1 MSESTHAR
9 TAAPA
14 RYHFGD
20 GTRAGVMLGLTLRQA
35 APIVG
40 GAVWLTLALMAGSPA
55 LGLGGLVIAG
65 MISFGRWRGSPLYEV
80 AVPGTRLSI
89 RRLCRRATW
98 TRRSLIGSTENRWDD
113 LPEPMAGLE
122 LHESEIE
129 WTGTPESIGLIRD
142 RTTGTVSL
150 VVHVLGDGF
159 AVAGAAEQDDRL
171 AAWGGALAPLAR
183 NRCPVARITW
193 QEWAHTVGVTS
204 HREFLGSL
212 PDDGRRST
220 PAGEDYEDLLSM
232 LDASAIAHDL
242 LVTLTADVRQVSG
255 RRGRSAWDVTAEAL
269 VAEASQLAA
278 RLTSAGLVVSSPLSP
293 AEISTA
299 VRLRSDPTRTPAS
312 VAASLAAAA
321 GHGSAE
327 WGPMAANADWTHC
340 RVDGSFH
347 RSYRVVGWPM
357 LPVSAEWMSPLMVGG
372 GQTRTVTVV
381 MEPVPIAQAAREA
394 NRQLTSLES
403 DREEKSRKGFR
414 STARERRR
422 IDDVESREQE
432 LASGHPEFRHVGFVT
447 VTAATLDELGEACG
461 QVEQDAAQSMLD
473 IRPLAARQ
481 GEGWVASLPLGRSI
495 RRGVWS

>member
-1 MSESTHAR
+1 
-9 TAAPA
+9 
-14 RYHFGD
+14 
-20 GTRAGVMLGLTLRQA
+20 
-35 APIVG
+35 
-40 GAVWLTLALMAGSPA
+40 
-55 LGLGGLVIAG
+55 
-65 MISFGRWRGSPLYEV
+65 
-80 AVPGTRLSI
+80 
-89 RRLCRRATW
+89 
-98 TRRSLIGSTENRWDD
+98 
-113 LPEPMAGLE
+113 
-122 LHESEIE
+122 
-129 WTGTPESIGLIRD
+129 
-142 RTTGTVSL
+142 
-150 VVHVLGDGF
+150 
-159 AVAGAAEQDDRL
+159 
-171 AAWGGALAPLAR
+171 
-183 NRCPVARITW
+183 
-193 QEWAHTVGVTS
+193 
-204 HREFLGSL
+204 
-212 PDDGRRST
+212 
-220 PAGEDYEDLLSM
+220 
-232 LDASAIAHDL
+232 
-242 LVTLTADVRQVSG
+242 
-255 RRGRSAWDVTAEAL
+255 

-278 RLTSAGLVVSSPLSP
+278 RLTAAGLVVSSPLSP
-293 AEISTA
+293 TEVSTA
-299 VRLRSDPTRTPAS
+299 VRLRSDPSRTPAS

-327 WGPMAANADWTHC
+327 WGPMATDADWTHC

-403 DREEKSRKGFR
+403 DREEKSQKGFR

-447 VTAATLDELGEACG
+447 VTASSIDELDDACG

-473 IRPLAARQ
+473 IRLIAARQ

>member
-1 MSESTHAR
+1 MSESTGGR
-9 TAAPA
+9 PA
-14 RYHFGD
+14 EAVRYHFGD
-20 GTRAGVMLGLTLRQA
+20 GTRAGVMLGLSLRQA
-35 APIVG
+35 APLVG
-40 GAVWLTLALMAGSPA
+40 GAVWLTVALMIGSPI
-55 LGLGGLVIAG
+55 LGLCGLVVAAV
-65 MISFGRWRGSPLYEV
+65 MSFGRWRGSPLYEV
-80 AVPGTRLSI
+80 AAPGIRLFA
-89 RRLCRRATW
+89 RRLRGRSAW
-98 TRRSLIGSTENRWDD
+98 TRRSLIGSAHDGVDD

-122 LHESEIE
+122 LHEAQID
-129 WTGTPESIGLIRD
+129 WTGTPHTAGLIRD
-142 RTTGTVSL
+142 RATGTVSL

-159 AVAGAAEQDDRL
+159 AVAGAVEQDERL

-183 NRCPVARITW
+183 DRCPVARVTW

-220 PAGEDYEDLLSM
+220 PAGADYEDLLSM
-232 LDASAIAHDL
+232 LDASTIAHDVL
-242 LVTLTADVRQVSG
+242 LTLTADVRRIPG
-255 RRGRSAWDVTAEAL
+255 RRGRSSWDVSAEAL

-293 AEISTA
+293 AEVATA
-299 VRLRSDPTRTPAS
+299 VRLRSDPTRSPVS
-312 VAASLAAAA
+312 VASSLAAAA
-321 GHGSAE
+321 GHGVPE
-327 WGPMAANADWTHC
+327 WGPMAADADWIHC

-372 GQTRTVTVV
+372 GQTRTVTMV
-381 MEPVPIAQAAREA
+381 MEPVPLAQAAREA

-403 DREEKSRKGFR
+403 DRDERSRKGFR

-447 VTAATLDELGEACG
+447 VTAATLDELDEACA

-473 IRPLAARQ
+473 IRSLSARQ
-481 GEGWVASLPLGRSI
+481 GEGWVASLPLGRSV